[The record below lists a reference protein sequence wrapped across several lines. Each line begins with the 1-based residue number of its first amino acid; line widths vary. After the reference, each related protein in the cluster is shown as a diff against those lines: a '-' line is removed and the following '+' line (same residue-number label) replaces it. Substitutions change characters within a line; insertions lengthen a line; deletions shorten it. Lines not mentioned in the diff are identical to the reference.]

1 MRASSRLTF
10 TEIQSL
16 TIVSINPFKDQLLAK
31 RASLLEQL
39 HSLRG
44 GTVGRAEASADH
56 FGQPED
62 SPAQVNTARDLEFAL
77 DAHES
82 AELDQIEAALQRIA
96 AGTYGHCTDCGVQ
109 IPAAR
114 LHAAPE
120 AARCVPCQ
128 AKTE

>member
-1 MRASSRLTF
+1 MTM
-10 TEIQSL
+10 T
-16 TIVSINPFKDQLLAK
+16 SINPFKDQLLAQ
-31 RASLLEQL
+31 RASLLAQL
-39 HSLRG
+39 RTLRG
-44 GTVGRAEASADH
+44 GAVGRAEASADH

-82 AELDQIEAALQRIA
+82 AELDQIEAALQRIE
-96 AGTYGHCTDCGVQ
+96 AGTYGQCLDCGIQ

-128 AKTE
+128 EKTE

>member
-1 MRASSRLTF
+1 MSIL
-10 TEIQSL
+10 
-16 TIVSINPFKDQLLAK
+16 SINPFKDQLLAQ
-31 RASLLEQL
+31 RASLLAQL
-39 HSLRG
+39 RSLRG
-44 GTVGRAEASADH
+44 GTVGRVEASADH

-82 AELDQIEAALQRIA
+82 AELDQIEAALQRIE
-96 AGTYGHCTDCGVQ
+96 AGTYGRCIDCGVQ

-128 AKTE
+128 EKTE